1 MRTKVEHPEQLN
13 TFILAWRQ
21 PWEGHLY
28 ISNRAPADD
37 AHDEIMLIAHEVRE
51 LCLLLI
57 EQGRTGYP

>member
-13 TFILAWRQ
+13 TFIFARHL

-37 AHDEIMLIAHEVRE
+37 AHDEIMLIAEEVRE
-51 LCLLLI
+51 VNAI
-57 EQGRTGYP
+57 TYRAGRTGHP